1 MSSLLPHQQRVVDEL
16 ADLSEKLDKLTAFFN
31 TEIFKGMRLAERS
44 LLLRQYSAMFQYVE
58 ILKERISLF

>member
-16 ADLSEKLDKLTAFFN
+16 ADLSEKLDKLTAFFK

-44 LLLRQYSAMFQYVE
+44 LLLRQHNAMFQYVE

>member
-16 ADLSEKLDKLTAFFN
+16 ADLSEKRDKLTAFFN

-44 LLLRQYSAMFQYVE
+44 LLLRQHSAMFQYVE